1 MLISLYSAGVM
12 GIDGFPITVECNCRR
27 ALSSLDI
34 VGLPDAVV
42 KESVHRIEAAIANS
56 GFEFPEAEIIL
67 NLAPADKP
75 KEGSALD
82 AALITAI
89 LCGGGAF
96 PMSEKLSDTC
106 IIGELSLSGRLRPVK
121 GVLCMI
127 IAAKNA
133 GISYA
138 IVPKENAAEASVVEG
153 ITVYAAEDVRGIVS
167 HFKGERELPITE
179 YDRKS
184 VGEGSREVHDLADV
198 KGQLAARRALEIAAA
213 GAHNLLFIGPPGSGK
228 SMLSKCLPSIMPEMS
243 FSEAVESARI
253 YSAAGL
259 IDHEDPLP
267 KVRPFRS
274 PHHTMSAASLVGGGK
289 VPMPG
294 EISLAHNG
302 VLFLDEFPEF
312 NKMVMESL
320 RQPIEDGKILI
331 TRAAGKAEFPA
342 KFMMVCAMNPCKCGY
357 FGSDVR
363 KCTCKAQDIQ
373 KYLSRISGPLLDRID
388 IQVEMP
394 ALSFSELTQS
404 QLSES
409 SAVVRERVSAA
420 RKIAT
425 DRQGGTPNSRL
436 DSGMIREFCAPDS
449 AGLAVINTAFE
460 KMGMSARAYDRVL
473 RVARTIADL
482 AGSETVEAGHI
493 AEAVQLRSL
502 DRKYWE
508 R

>member
-1 MLISLYSAGVM
+1 MLISLYSAGVT
-12 GIDGFPITVECNCRR
+12 GIEGFPITVECNCRR

-34 VGLPDAVV
+34 VGLPDTVV
-42 KESVHRIEAAIANS
+42 KESIHRIEAAITNS
-56 GFEFPEAEIIL
+56 GYEFPDAEIIL
-67 NLAPADKP
+67 NLAPADRQ

-96 PMSEKLSDTC
+96 TPSEKLSDTC
-106 IIGELSLSGRLRPVK
+106 IIGELSLSGKLRPVK

-127 IAAKNA
+127 LAAKDA

-138 IVPKENAAEASVVEG
+138 IVPAENAAEAAVVEG
-153 ITVYAAEDVRGIVS
+153 ITVYSAEDVHGIVA
-167 HFKGERELPITE
+167 HFSGKRELPLAE
-179 YDRKS
+179 YDYNKVRNSS
-184 VGEGSREVHDLADV
+184 VTVHDMANV

-228 SMLSKCLPSIMPEMS
+228 SMLSKCLPSILPEMS
-243 FSEAVESARI
+243 FSEAVESARV

-259 IDHEDPLP
+259 IDHNDPLP
-267 KVRPFRS
+267 SVRPFRS
-274 PHHTMSAASLVGGGK
+274 PHHTMSAASLAGGGK

-320 RQPIEDGKILI
+320 RQPIEDGTILI
-331 TRAAGKAEFPA
+331 TRAAGKAQFPA
-342 KFMMVCAMNPCKCGY
+342 NFMLVCAMNPCKCGY

-363 KCTCKAQDIQ
+363 KCTCKSADIQ

-394 ALSFSELTQS
+394 ALSFEELSVKEPSEP
-404 QLSES
+404 S
-409 SAVVRERVSAA
+409 SVVRERVKTAMEFA
-420 RKIAT
+420 VK
-425 DRQGGTPNSRL
+425 RQGNIRNSKL
-436 DSGMIREFCAPDS
+436 DSARIKEFCAPDA
-449 AGLAVINTAFE
+449 AGLAVIKTAFD
-460 KMGMSARAYDRVL
+460 KMGMSARAYDRIL

-482 AGSETVEAGHI
+482 AGSENIQAGHI